1 MTPSLP
7 LDDFADLY
15 AGADY
20 SHVSHGRRVKRGDV
34 SDAVSRNITR
44 ILEGLLKNYDK
55 TQRPAF
61 IKGEQLLVPTNSVVA
76 LDLSVCRLFVSDE
89 PTKVTINVLIRSMG
103 PISEED
109 MVRILRNKLLL
120 IRFFLFCDHS
130 K

>member
-61 IKGEQLLVPTNSVVA
+61 IKGESQQNLSRPT
-76 LDLSVCRLFVSDE
+76 
-89 PTKVTINVLIRSMG
+89 I
-103 PISEED
+103 
-109 MVRILRNKLLL
+109 
-120 IRFFLFCDHS
+120 
-130 K
+130 